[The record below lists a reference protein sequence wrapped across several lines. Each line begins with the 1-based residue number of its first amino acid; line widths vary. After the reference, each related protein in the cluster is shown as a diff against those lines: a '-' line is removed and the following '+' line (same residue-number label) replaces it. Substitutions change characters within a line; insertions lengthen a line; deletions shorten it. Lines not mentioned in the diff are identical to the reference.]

1 MLWLVS
7 RCSDVSI
14 AGGGIGLSR
23 AYIHVADLF
32 DPLVDPR
39 PRCRRACEHCGYL
52 VPRRCG
58 VLAVLYL
65 DQLLWCF
72 LLLSGVCH
80 FFKVQSVDLD
90 LSHLVVL
97 PSIVFDG
104 EMVCG

>member
-39 PRCRRACEHCGYL
+39 PRCRRGCEHCGYL

-65 DQLLWCF
+65 NHFLCCS

-80 FFKVQSVDLD
+80 FSKKCAVIYYFALQAD
-90 LSHLVVL
+90 LVVVM
-97 PSIVFDG
+97 SYFSS
-104 EMVCG
+104 